1 MPLRK
6 GSKHALLEEILGPF
20 ERVNEETWARVKKAL
35 TPISDSYLRSL
46 LKQSGRELAPFVEGV
61 ETADVDS
68 AERTLRALAS
78 EYETSDP
85 ARRKECRRMVIE
97 SKDRL
102 RWWLK
107 SPKAVESAEKRAE
120 KEEILLWVFTWL
132 ENPALFPEWVTI
144 RRRRITATRTSL
156 P

>member
-1 MPLRK
+1 MPGRK
-6 GSKHALLEEILGPF
+6 GSKRALLEEILSPS
-20 ERVNEETWARVKKAL
+20 EYLDEAIWAKAKDAL
-35 TPISDSYLRSL
+35 APISDSYLRSL
-46 LKQSGRELAPFVEGV
+46 VKQSGRELAPLVEGV

-78 EYETSDP
+78 EYELSDP
-85 ARRKECRRMVIE
+85 GRRKTCRRIVIE

-107 SPKAVESAEKRAE
+107 SAKAVESAEKRTE
-120 KEEILLWVFTWL
+120 KEEILLWVSTWL
-132 ENPALFPEWVTI
+132 ENPALFPEWVAI
-144 RRRRITATRTSL
+144 RRKLITATRTNL